1 MARWGSLV
9 DVMSLFELK
18 LSQSLL
24 FSILGL
30 AIFLSKISFSQH
42 YIYVDTIFTKK
53 NATLYVD
60 NIARDF

>member
-1 MARWGSLV
+1 MAKWGILV
-9 DVMSLFELK
+9 DVVSLFELK

-42 YIYVDTIFTKK
+42 YML
-53 NATLYVD
+53 TLFLQKIARHYIYVD